1 MEEAAASDVPDAR
14 RSAARLNEGRDK
26 TMAGQFLQ
34 HIRSAI
40 ANLNPG
46 EVRQTA
52 ERPVAIGLV
61 ASNSAAFAAMEDYF
75 SPAAFSRAKRWE
87 TTGALHRVGDPGA
100 PTEFDIEIWEEG
112 LPGPPEAVSFSPRNP
127 QRTVREVLDRCEE
140 LGLPLARQLYPF
152 RQPVVDRVVQTIA
165 RENALFALMTALS
178 DLMPSLLEIPWF
190 VGEFASDTGF
200 LTVNQVRMAFL
211 IAAASDRPV
220 GYREQ
225 RSQIASIIT
234 AAFGWR
240 ALAREL
246 AGKIP
251 FGAGLIPKAA
261 IAYAGTYVVGLSL
274 DRICRVGYGYTRAER
289 RLAYESAFERGRELA
304 GKLLDGVRKPAS

>member
-1 MEEAAASDVPDAR
+1 
-14 RSAARLNEGRDK
+14 
-26 TMAGQFLQ
+26 MAGQFLQ

-40 ANLNPG
+40 ANLNPA

-61 ASNSAAFAAMEDYF
+61 ASSSAAFAVMEDYF
-75 SPAAFSRAKRWE
+75 SPAALSRAKRYE
-87 TTGALHRVGDPGA
+87 TTGALHRVGDPGV

-112 LPGPPEAVSFSPRNP
+112 LPGPPESVSFSPRNP
-127 QRTVREVLDRCEE
+127 ERAVKEILDRRQE

-152 RQPVVDRVVQTIA
+152 RQPVVDRVIQTIS
-165 RENALFALMTALS
+165 RENALFALVTALP
-178 DLMPSLLEIPWF
+178 DIMPSMLEIPWF
-190 VGEFASDTGF
+190 VGEFATDTGF

-274 DRICRVGYGYTRAER
+274 DRMYRIGYGYTRSER
-289 RLAYESAFERGRELA
+289 RLAYESALERGKELA
-304 GKLLDGVRKPAS
+304 GRLLGGIRKPAS